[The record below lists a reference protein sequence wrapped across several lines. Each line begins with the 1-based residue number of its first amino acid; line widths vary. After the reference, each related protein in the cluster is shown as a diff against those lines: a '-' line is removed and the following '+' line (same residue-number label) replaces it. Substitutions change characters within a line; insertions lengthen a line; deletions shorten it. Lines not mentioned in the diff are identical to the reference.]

1 MRCSYLRPMPS
12 SDARPAPDS
21 PIANASRAIL
31 RRNTIMSVQSLIS
44 AASRIDTAP
53 ARRVARH
60 GVRWALVGVG
70 TVRILVG
77 SLAQLPPLPIH
88 FPALLVVVAGLV
100 LVLRSSYSARRTFIK
115 VQRRHPKVMF
125 PLRRLLRR
133 EPEVMP
139 VAWQQVL
146 RTEKAILPRRWRFAG
161 RTPRRVVRS

>member
-1 MRCSYLRPMPS
+1 
-12 SDARPAPDS
+12 
-21 PIANASRAIL
+21 
-31 RRNTIMSVQSLIS
+31 MSVQSLIT
-44 AASRIDTAP
+44 AAARIDTAP

-60 GVRWALVGVG
+60 GVRWVMIGVG
-70 TVRILVG
+70 AVLIVVG
-77 SLAQLPPLPIH
+77 GLAQFTPLPIH

-146 RTEKAILPRRWRFAG
+146 RTERILPRRWRFAAA
-161 RTPRRVVRS
+161 TRRRIVRRRRKR